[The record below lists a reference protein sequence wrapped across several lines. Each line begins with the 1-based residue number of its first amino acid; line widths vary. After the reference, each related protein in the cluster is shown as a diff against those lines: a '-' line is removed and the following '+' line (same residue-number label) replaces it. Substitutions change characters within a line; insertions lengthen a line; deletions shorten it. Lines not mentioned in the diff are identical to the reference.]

1 VKLGDG
7 VAARAFGIE
16 ALAVVGA
23 EVPVRLVTA
32 EHVPG
37 RYENVVLE
45 DDDRPAVAEPGQQ
58 SSIPGSE
65 VGINLD

>member
-1 VKLGDG
+1 MKLGDG

-32 EHVPG
+32 EHV
-37 RYENVVLE
+37 
-45 DDDRPAVAEPGQQ
+45 RPAVAEPGQQ